1 MSLFAG
7 RIWSW
12 VFSHLD
18 GYVPQDV
25 LHGFITDKLADL
37 EGSALVGQWKN
48 EQPSV
53 CEDLA
58 EIKGLIREFDLPF
71 KFSGDEISYVESAS
85 AKLAQSIKWAEG
97 LCSAELVS
105 KGGLQQGAGYWME
118 RLLSD
123 ETAVYK
129 EWLSRELE
137 RLLRHI
143 EVKKKHCLSPIIPA
157 AGPSE
162 EWIEKH
168 RIAILLAKQARRS
181 HDLRF
186 LNTALKLNEWAYQS
200 NTGKKV
206 QRTGPNLVV
215 FVRALLEQE
224 AACKDLLSP

>member
-1 MSLFAG
+1 
-7 RIWSW
+7 
-12 VFSHLD
+12 
-18 GYVPQDV
+18 
-25 LHGFITDKLADL
+25 
-37 EGSALVGQWKN
+37 
-48 EQPSV
+48 
-53 CEDLA
+53 
-58 EIKGLIREFDLPF
+58 
-71 KFSGDEISYVESAS
+71 
-85 AKLAQSIKWAEG
+85 
-97 LCSAELVS
+97 
-105 KGGLQQGAGYWME
+105 ME

-168 RIAILLAKQARRS
+168 RMAILLAKQARRS